1 MKNLGIV
8 LIVIGLVLLIIRGFN
23 YTQEEEVVDIGRLE
37 VNKEETR
44 TVSWP
49 LYVGG
54 ITVIAGLVL
63 VLSGRK
69 NK

>member
-8 LIVIGLVLLIIRGFN
+8 LIVIGLVLLIIRGFS
-23 YTQEEEVVDIGRLE
+23 YTEKEEVLDIGRLE
-37 VNKEETR
+37 LNKEETE

-49 LYVGG
+49 MYVGG
-54 ITVIAGLVL
+54 IAVIAGLVL
-63 VLSGRK
+63 VLSGGK